1 MFLFWLFIALAY
13 GICEEIGL
21 RIDAYNYKKSGGFYA
36 KYPELRPKDY
46 NKK

>member
-1 MFLFWLFIALAY
+1 MFLFWLFVAIAF
-13 GICEEIGL
+13 GILEEVKDSY
-21 RIDAYNYKKSGGFYA
+21 DAYKYHQSGGFYG

>member
-21 RIDAYNYKKSGGFYA
+21 RIDAKMHPYELPDCFKPKNYT
-36 KYPELRPKDY
+36 